1 MKLVLPFILA
11 VFCYGK
17 ATQNHN
23 VQSEFAFNFLVD
35 MVRTP
40 SSILMNMFPIN
51 ENVNWFLVYLETKF
65 SNDLERINIITYH
78 FKNNLNL
85 WYYMITTMY

>member
-1 MKLVLPFILA
+1 MKFLLPFTLA
-11 VFCYGK
+11 VFCYAK
-17 ATQNHN
+17 ANQNHS

-35 MVRTP
+35 IVQTP

-51 ENVNWFLVYLETKF
+51 ENLNWFLVYLETKF

-85 WYYMITTMY
+85 WYYIITTIY

>member
-1 MKLVLPFILA
+1 MKFLLPFTLA
-11 VFCYGK
+11 AFYYAK
-17 ATQNHN
+17 ANQNHS

-35 MVRTP
+35 IVQTP

-51 ENVNWFLVYLETKF
+51 ENLNWFLVYLETKF

-85 WYYMITTMY
+85 WYYIITTIY

>member
-1 MKLVLPFILA
+1 MKFLLPFTLA
-11 VFCYGK
+11 AFCYAK
-17 ATQNHN
+17 ANQNHS

-35 MVRTP
+35 IVQTS

-51 ENVNWFLVYLETKF
+51 ENLNWFLVYLETKF

-85 WYYMITTMY
+85 WYYIITTIY